1 MPANSS
7 MLHVRIDE
15 ELKQQA
21 TAALAEI
28 GLSASD
34 AVRLLF
40 HRIVADQ
47 AFPLELKVPNAET
60 RAAMAESDEIMRSR
74 KLRFRNADELF
85 ASLEKNGGQ

>member
-1 MPANSS
+1 MATTS
-7 MLHVRIDE
+7 MLHVRMDDE
-15 ELKQQA
+15 IKAKA
-21 TAALAEI
+21 TAALSAM

-60 RAAMAESDEIMRSR
+60 RAAIAESRTMMAERGARFADAGSMFAALDENR
-74 KLRFRNADELF
+74 
-85 ASLEKNGGQ
+85 G